1 MENFLK
7 SFITLKD
14 GKIGVNFAGYHAEAG
29 LGGLLTGNAAHGGL
43 SASAGTPFGQRAG
56 AGIGGTVNNGQS
68 RGGAFAGASAGYGA
82 GASAALG
89 GKVDEYGGAGGLG
102 SEAHAGGI
110 STKTVKL
117 SQTPQQPVAVIDQR
131 SSFDDETYEEAPP
144 VVQQVPVRSRK
155 RFFKRKQF
163 RNNHKAVQVE
173 RRIDA
178 SPNYVT
184 YNQPQSNF
192 DYRNFLD
199 FGFFSN
205 AGASFSGAPHPA
217 TQRGR
222 VFSYQ
227 KQLGPDTV
235 VLHKTVIPAQYLQ
248 QTHSEAKVDQRL
260 NDEADFNSDNF
271 ENDDVTEK
279 TKVKSIV
286 AVEQTPVEMVVQAPK
301 VAPEAPVQV
310 PIQSGGATTY
320 TATKQFRANPTFF
333 ADIFNIPISTL
344 NAVSQFLSNGAAS
357 GSVAVTKTKTV
368 EHIH

>member
-1 MENFLK
+1 MNLK
-7 SFITLKD
+7 SLS
-14 GKIGVNFAGYHAEAG
+14 HAM
-29 LGGLLTGNAAHGGL
+29 
-43 SASAGTPFGQRAG
+43 
-56 AGIGGTVNNGQS
+56 GISRTRQS

-144 VVQQVPVRSRK
+144 VVQQVP
-155 RFFKRKQF
+155 
-163 RNNHKAVQVE
+163 
-173 RRIDA
+173 
-178 SPNYVT
+178 
-184 YNQPQSNF
+184 
-192 DYRNFLD
+192 
-199 FGFFSN
+199 
-205 AGASFSGAPHPA
+205 
-217 TQRGR
+217 
-222 VFSYQ
+222 
-227 KQLGPDTV
+227 
-235 VLHKTVIPAQYLQ
+235 
-248 QTHSEAKVDQRL
+248 AKVDQRL